1 MKLMLAAAV
10 LMSSTGCLFFINPY
24 SDTSDISALAASEE
38 RLHQMRLGHL
48 LEIPQTE
55 GSHFVDAP
63 LERWRDSVLAV
74 ADTPTLNILHKET
87 KAKIAL
93 LKAQQANLML
103 QSEFNRID
111 PLRRVYDRLR
121 IEKLRLAM
129 IEEQPNRPRR
139 DD

>member
-10 LMSSTGCLFFINPY
+10 LMCSTGCLFFTNPY
-24 SDTSDISALAASEE
+24 NDTSDISALAASEE
-38 RLHQMRLGHL
+38 RLHQMRLGHP

-55 GSHFVDAP
+55 TLHFTDAP
-63 LERWRDSVLAV
+63 LEMWRDSVLAV
-74 ADTPTLNILHKET
+74 ADTPTLNILHKEI
-87 KAKIAL
+87 KAKIARL
-93 LKAQQANLML
+93 ETQQADLLL

-111 PLRRVYDRLR
+111 PLRRVYDQLR